1 MRDEIIAQSAFFLSG
16 FDIIERQQTIT
27 VGTSAVQLLA
37 EDSKRLF
44 FTFVNYGS
52 VPIVIW
58 RDFTVT
64 TTLGIPIPP
73 NGVFNMSFHED
84 GNAVTRQW
92 VAISSLA
99 GQTLWLWSQKATNE
113 PTPRALP

>member
-1 MRDEIIAQSAFFLSG
+1 MRDEVIAQSAFFLSG
-16 FDIIERQQTIT
+16 FDILERQQTIT

-44 FTFVNYGS
+44 FTFVNYGT

-58 RDFTVT
+58 RDATVT
-64 TTLGIPIPP
+64 TTLGIPIPA
-73 NGVFNMSFHED
+73 NGVLSFSFLTD

-92 VAISSLA
+92 WGISSLA
-99 GQTLWLWSQKATNE
+99 AQTLWLWSQKSTNE
-113 PTPRALP
+113 PRPGQLP